1 MKRKAMAKK
10 LLALFAMIMLTLMT
24 VKPVLAAD
32 GTSID
37 TAITI
42 KLGKTVSGTVPG
54 THYYKFTLPGSGTVT
69 ISGGSISGR
78 LYWDLYDEY
87 ASNIKGDSNWGSFS
101 ATYELTKGTYYV
113 RISSEN
119 SGTYK
124 FGVRF
129 KDAHESFSENYGG
142 SDNTKFDANNI
153 SLNKSYN
160 GHLGVNDSDDWY
172 KFTVSAS
179 GKYKFSFLALNRKNV
194 YLYNEA
200 NEQLKHSD
208 NSDYT
213 ETWELTKGTYYLK
226 MTADSYSYY
235 SSYSFQISKPE
246 APKATSISKLQSLS
260 KGFKINVKKVSAT
273 GYQVQYALNSKFT
286 SAKTKTVS
294 KNSTTSVTIAKLT
307 AKKKYYVRIRT
318 YKNANVN
325 GTSTKL
331 YSGWSKAKAV
341 KIK

>member
-172 KFTVSAS
+172 KFTVPSD
-179 GKYKFSFLALNRKNV
+179 GNYEFSFLASTSKWAT
-194 YLYNEA
+194 LYNES
-200 NEQLKHSD
+200 NEQLWES
-208 NSDYT
+208 NRGTYT
-213 ETWELTKGTYYLK
+213 STWSLPKGDYYLK
-226 MTADSYSYY
+226 VNLYSDGA
-235 SSYSFQISKPE
+235 YSFQISKPKL
-246 APKATSISKLQSLS
+246 PKAASISKLKAIS
-260 KGFKINVKKVSAT
+260 KGFTVTVKKLSAQSAA
-273 GYQVQYALNSKFT
+273 GYQVQYATNSSFK
-286 SAKTKTVS
+286 SAKTETFTKTSLSVANLTGK
-294 KNSTTSVTIAKLT
+294 KN
-307 AKKKYYVRIRT
+307 YYVRVRSYKFSNGYT
-318 YKNANVN
+318 Y
-325 GTSTKL
+325 
-331 YSGWSKAKAV
+331 YSKWSAAK
-341 KIK
+341 KIKTKK